1 MIWTNQKLQV
11 CVDDWSFI
19 ISLDKISFPAISFPQ
34 HTSVLT
40 HNILKCCSVH
50 ESFFSPEV
58 MTEKNDIASAFIH
71 IYKPLSLRSIWS
83 LAHGQQLWMWMLT
96 GQSSVSVALHT
107 EYCIRCVTA
116 SSVRLVRRWS
126 NRGVSRWH
134 ELCRETA
141 SPVPGAP
148 MCFEGILRSCYQF
161 CSHWQS
167 TVWRSSTELTREM
180 GGKNWWA
187 QRMPSESVSRHSFAV
202 RLCELREDFPC
213 VPLLAWAVCA
223 VHQTLEEERSSS
235 CFLLCVCVS

>member
-1 MIWTNQKLQV
+1 MKVSSLLKLWLIKMTLHQLSFTSTSIWV
-11 CVDDWSFI
+11 
-19 ISLDKISFPAISFPQ
+19 
-34 HTSVLT
+34 
-40 HNILKCCSVH
+40 
-50 ESFFSPEV
+50 
-58 MTEKNDIASAFIH
+58 
-71 IYKPLSLRSIWS
+71 WS

-134 ELCRETA
+134 ELRRETA
-141 SPVPGAP
+141 SPVPRAP

-235 CFLLCVCVS
+235 CFLLCVCVCHSFSAAAARWQTLMRWRRRRSQCMTCNETSRILVESRWLCLYHN